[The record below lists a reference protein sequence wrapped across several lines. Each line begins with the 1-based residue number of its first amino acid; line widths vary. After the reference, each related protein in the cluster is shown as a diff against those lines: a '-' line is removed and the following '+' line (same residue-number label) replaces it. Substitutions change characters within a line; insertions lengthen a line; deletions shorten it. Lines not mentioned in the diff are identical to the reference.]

1 MASPFTT
8 QSINFLT
15 GSKPYGFVTF
25 TLFKEDWIHFSVVS
39 CMADRT
45 FCVGCQRG
53 KEDIKAESW
62 CSDCGELVCK
72 TCARVHERMYP
83 PHKIVPMKE
92 IQELS
97 SSLLTLSK
105 NCENHPDQKIVLY
118 CCQHDTVICDSCVPV
133 SHPKCN
139 PIISVEKAAK
149 KVKDSTAILDLE
161 RRISNLSQVTENILS
176 RNKTTFEDLKKSRSK
191 ITKSVTE
198 MKLKF
203 IAHLDKLESNLHKD
217 IDNKYEQ
224 CAEAVSHVITTVQS
238 SYDSLSTWRK
248 DIKSLKQYTSE
259 IHLFQAVK
267 FLDAKTHQQEME
279 IRDIQTATVPTLTY
293 HPSGLESNIQN
304 ELPDLGTIDI
314 ENVQAPTSVLDIDQQ
329 CQFMVG
335 EQRKLSL
342 TNLFK
347 TTKLGDNVHVHR
359 GCFIPGGRLLLSQRS
374 MNTLYVCELD
384 GSNPKVIKVDYK
396 IEHIN
401 VYDNTHAFV
410 SAGYGGIQIIDLNLS
425 KPGRKI
431 KIEGHC
437 YGITSVK
444 DKIWVENQPRTLTL
458 MNISGKVMNTIKTTF
473 DPCDICA
480 TKDGGVYCSDVT
492 KSKVYFVASDGKE
505 QEIYNSPDLKC
516 PSGVAVDDHGDVYVA
531 GYLSNNIH
539 RISGDGQIEIV
550 LTENDD
556 INKPGDLSYNFE
568 TRELLVVNNDSET
581 INIYQ
586 TY

>member
-1 MASPFTT
+1 
-8 QSINFLT
+8 
-15 GSKPYGFVTF
+15 
-25 TLFKEDWIHFSVVS
+25 
-39 CMADRT
+39 MADSI

-53 KEDIKAESW
+53 KEDIIADSW
-62 CSDCGELVCK
+62 CSDCSEQVCK

-105 NCENHPDQKIVLY
+105 NCENHPDQKIILY

-133 SHPKCN
+133 SHPNCN

-149 KVKDSTAILDLE
+149 NVKHSTAISDLE
-161 RRISNLSQVTENILS
+161 KRIGNLSQVTENILS
-176 RNKTTFEDLKKSRSK
+176 RNETILEDLKTNRSK
-191 ITKSVTE
+191 ITKTVTE

-203 IAHLDKLESNLHKD
+203 IAHLDKLESNIHKD

-224 CAEAVSHVITTVQS
+224 CDETVSQIINSVQL
-238 SYDSLSTWRK
+238 SYDSLSAWKK
-248 DIKSLKQYTSE
+248 DIISLKQYASE
-259 IHLFQAVK
+259 IHLFKAVK
-267 FLDAKTHQQEME
+267 FLDAKTHQQELE

-304 ELPDLGTIDI
+304 EHSDLGTIDI
-314 ENVQAPTSVLDIDQQ
+314 ENVQAPISVLDIDQQ

-342 TNLFK
+342 TNSFK
-347 TTKLGDNVHVHR
+347 TTRLGDGVRVYR
-359 GCFIPGGRLLLSQRS
+359 GCFIPGNRLLLSQFS
-374 MNTLYVCELD
+374 QNNLYVCELD
-384 GSNPKVIKVDYK
+384 GSNPKVIQVDYK
-396 IEHIN
+396 IEHMSL
-401 VYDNTHAFV
+401 YDNTHALV
-410 SAGYGGIQIIDLNLS
+410 SSGYGGIQIIDLNLF
-425 KPGRKI
+425 KPGRKL
-431 KIEGHC
+431 KVRGHC

-444 DKIWVENQPRTLTL
+444 DKIWVENQPKTLTI
-458 MNISGKVMNTIKTTF
+458 MNISGKVINTIKTTF

-480 TKDGGVYCSDVT
+480 NKDGDVYCTDVT
-492 KSKVYFVASDGKE
+492 KSKVYFIAADGE
-505 QEIYNSPDLKC
+505 EREICNSSDLKC
-516 PSGVAVDDHGDVYVA
+516 PSGVTVDDHGDVYVA

-539 RISGDGQIEIV
+539 RISGDGQTQIV

-556 INKPGDLSYNFE
+556 IKKPGDLSFNFE
-568 TRELLVVNNDSET
+568 TRELLVINNDCET

>member
-1 MASPFTT
+1 
-8 QSINFLT
+8 
-15 GSKPYGFVTF
+15 
-25 TLFKEDWIHFSVVS
+25 
-39 CMADRT
+39 MADST

-53 KEDIKAESW
+53 KEDITAESW
-62 CSDCGELVCK
+62 CSDCSELVCK

-97 SSLLTLSK
+97 SSLLKLSK

-133 SHPKCN
+133 SHPNCN

-149 KVKDSTAILDLE
+149 DVKDSTAISDLE
-161 RRISNLSQVTENILS
+161 RRMDNLSQVTENILS
-176 RNKTTFEDLKKSRSK
+176 QNEANLEDLKKSRSK

-203 IAHLDKLESNLHKD
+203 IAHLDKLESDIHKD

-224 CAEAVSHVITTVQS
+224 CTETVSRIIDSVQS
-238 SYDSLSTWRK
+238 SYDSLSTWKK

-267 FLDAKTHQQEME
+267 FLDAKTHQQELE

-293 HPSGLESNIQN
+293 HPSGLELNIQN
-304 ELPDLGTIDI
+304 KLPDLGTINI
-314 ENVQAPTSVLDIDQQ
+314 ENVPVSLFVLDIDQQ

-342 TNLFK
+342 TNSFK
-347 TTKLGDNVHVHR
+347 TTKLGDDVRVYR
-359 GCFIPGGRLLLSQRS
+359 GCFIPGDRLLLSQCS
-374 MNTLYVCELD
+374 QNKLYVCELD
-384 GSNPKVIKVDYK
+384 GSSPLVIKVDYK

-401 VYDNTHAFV
+401 LYDNTHALV
-410 SAGYGGIQIIDLNLS
+410 SAGYGGIQIIDLILL

-431 KIEGHC
+431 KVGGHC

-444 DKIWVENQPRTLTL
+444 DKIWVQNQSETLTL
-458 MNISGKVMNTIKTTF
+458 MDISGKVMNTIQTTF
-473 DPCDICA
+473 DPCDIMDIIVQTLLC
-480 TKDGGVYCSDVT
+480 K
-492 KSKVYFVASDGKE
+492 
-505 QEIYNSPDLKC
+505 NR
-516 PSGVAVDDHGDVYVA
+516 
-531 GYLSNNIH
+531 NI
-539 RISGDGQIEIV
+539 RWKR
-550 LTENDD
+550 TN
-556 INKPGDLSYNFE
+556 
-568 TRELLVVNNDSET
+568 VNV
-581 INIYQ
+581 
-586 TY
+586 